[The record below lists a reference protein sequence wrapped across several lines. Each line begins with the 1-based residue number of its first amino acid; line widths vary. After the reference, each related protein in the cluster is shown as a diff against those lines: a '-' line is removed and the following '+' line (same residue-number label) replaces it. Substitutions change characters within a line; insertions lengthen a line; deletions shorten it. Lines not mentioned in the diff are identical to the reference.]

1 MPVGFIEI
9 GALIAR
15 DPALR
20 GGRPVIAGTGIRVRT
35 IAIESNQGLSPE
47 DIAAE
52 EQAYDEGVRA
62 SPLPLR
68 S

>member
-47 DIAAE
+47 DI
-52 EQAYDEGVRA
+52 
-62 SPLPLR
+62 
-68 S
+68 